1 VRWLKW
7 WWPVLLWGACM
18 SLFSTSAFTS
28 DNTSHFIL
36 PFLRWL
42 MPHASQ
48 DTLELFHHYIRKCA
62 HFTEYFLLSLLVLR
76 GFRAGRTTGPNWR
89 WALWT
94 VLVIAAY
101 ASFDEFHQ
109 SFVPGRTALV
119 GDVMIDSSGG
129 IVAQVVAWFVAAW
142 RQARRLRS
150 GAAAGASETVEGLRD

>member
-76 GFRAGRTTGPNWR
+76 GFRAGRQGPNWK
-89 WALWT
+89 WT
-94 VLVIAAY
+94 LCSVLVIVAY
-101 ASFDEFHQ
+101 ASLDEFHQ

-119 GDVMIDSSGG
+119 GDVLIDSTGG
-129 IVAQVVAWFVAAW
+129 FVAQIVAWVWMTW
-142 RQARRLRS
+142 RGARRSR
-150 GAAAGASETVEGLRD
+150 GTGAGANATVDGLRD

>member
-1 VRWLKW
+1 
-7 WWPVLLWGACM
+7 
-18 SLFSTSAFTS
+18 
-28 DNTSHFIL
+28 
-36 PFLRWL
+36 
-42 MPHASQ
+42 
-48 DTLELFHHYIRKCA
+48 
-62 HFTEYFLLSLLVLR
+62 VLR

-94 VLVIAAY
+94 VLVIVAY

-129 IVAQVVAWFVAAW
+129 IVAQVVAWFVVAW